1 MVRIED
7 AKSWSTKRRPPVA
20 RVALD
25 AMGGDRA
32 PLETVL
38 GGAAAAERGYDVILV
53 GDRAVLAPLV
63 VDHESYLPIVH
74 ASEVIGMHEDA
85 ARAIR
90 EKPDASVS
98 VAARLVRDG
107 IVSAFVS
114 AGSTGAALAT
124 AAITIGR
131 LDGVDRPAVA
141 TMLPTPGSPTVLI
154 DSGANPDCKPEYFP
168 QFALMGSVVAEVHFG
183 LEKPRVGL
191 LNIGQERGKGRELE
205 RVAFELLESTPV
217 NFIGNVEG
225 RDISA
230 DAVDV
235 LVTDGFTGN
244 VVLKTTE
251 GTAQFVAQMALDAM
265 ATMSLEDQKRV
276 LPVLGGLRAR
286 LDYETFGGAHLVGS
300 KGVVVIAHGT
310 SSSVAIAN
318 AIALAADGADRGLV
332 QRLAERVV

>member
-1 MVRIED
+1 
-7 AKSWSTKRRPPVA
+7 
-20 RVALD
+20 
-25 AMGGDRA
+25 MGGDRA

-38 GGAAAAERGYDVILV
+38 GAAAAAERGYDVILV
-53 GDRAVLAPLV
+53 GDRGVLAPLV

-74 ASEVIGMHEDA
+74 ASEVIGMHEDP

-107 IVSAFVS
+107 VVSAFVS

-154 DSGANPDCKPEYFP
+154 DSGANQDCRPEYFP

-183 LEKPRVGL
+183 LDQPRVGL
-191 LNIGQERGKGRELE
+191 LNIGEERGKGRELE
-205 RVAFELLESTPV
+205 RAAYELLEATAV
-217 NFIGNVEG
+217 NFVGNVEG
-225 RDISA
+225 RDLSS

-276 LPVLGGLRAR
+276 LPVLSGLRAK

-300 KGVVVIAHGT
+300 RGVVVIAHGT
-310 SSSVAIAN
+310 SSSVAISN
-318 AIALAADGADRGLV
+318 AIALAADGADRDLV
-332 QRLAERVV
+332 KRLADRVT

>member
-1 MVRIED
+1 M
-7 AKSWSTKRRPPVA
+7 A

-74 ASEVIGMHEDA
+74 ASEVIGMHEDP

-154 DSGANPDCKPEYFP
+154 DSGANQDCRPEVLPPVCPDGFCRGRSPF
-168 QFALMGSVVAEVHFG
+168 
-183 LEKPRVGL
+183 RVGSTA
-191 LNIGQERGKGRELE
+191 GRVCSTSERSGARAGNSSVLPMSCSKQPRSTSSATSK
-205 RVAFELLESTPV
+205 VAIFLQTPSMSSSPTVSPATSCSRPQKAPPSSWHRWLWTRWPRCRSRTRSESC
-217 NFIGNVEG
+217 
-225 RDISA
+225 RCSA
-230 DAVDV
+230 
-235 LVTDGFTGN
+235 GCGPGS
-244 VVLKTTE
+244 TTRPSE
-251 GTAQFVAQMALDAM
+251 EPIW
-265 ATMSLEDQKRV
+265 SDQKEWWS
-276 LPVLGGLRAR
+276 LPTAR
-286 LDYETFGGAHLVGS
+286 RRRWRS
-300 KGVVVIAHGT
+300 
-310 SSSVAIAN
+310 AN
-318 AIALAADGADRGLV
+318 AIALAADGADRDLV
-332 QRLAERVV
+332 KRLADRVT

>member
-1 MVRIED
+1 
-7 AKSWSTKRRPPVA
+7 
-20 RVALD
+20 
-25 AMGGDRA
+25 MGGDRA

-38 GGAAAAERGYDVILV
+38 GAAAAAERGYDVILV

-74 ASEVIGMHEDA
+74 ASEVIGMQEDP

-154 DSGANPDCKPEYFP
+154 DSGANVDCRPEYFP

-183 LEKPRVGL
+183 LAQPRVGL
-191 LNIGQERGKGRELE
+191 LNIGEEQGKGRELE
-205 RVAFELLESTPV
+205 RAAYGLLEATAV
-217 NFIGNVEG
+217 NFVGNVEG
-225 RDISA
+225 RDLSS

-276 LPVLGGLRAR
+276 LPVLSGLRAR

-310 SSSVAIAN
+310 SSSVAISN
-318 AIALAADGADRGLV
+318 AIALAADGAERDIV
-332 QRLAERVV
+332 NRLAERVT

>member
-1 MVRIED
+1 M
-7 AKSWSTKRRPPVA
+7 A

-74 ASEVIGMHEDA
+74 ASEVIGMHEDP

-154 DSGANPDCKPEYFP
+154 DSGANQDCRPEYFP

-183 LEKPRVGL
+183 LDRPRVGL
-191 LNIGQERGKGRELE
+191 LNIGEERGKGRELE
-205 RVAFELLESTPV
+205 RAAYELLEATAI
-217 NFIGNVEG
+217 NFVGNVEG
-225 RDISA
+225 RDLSS

-276 LPVLGGLRAR
+276 LPVLSGLRAR

-310 SSSVAIAN
+310 SSSVAISN
-318 AIALAADGADRGLV
+318 AIALAADGADRDLV
-332 QRLAERVV
+332 KRLADRVT

>member
-1 MVRIED
+1 
-7 AKSWSTKRRPPVA
+7 
-20 RVALD
+20 
-25 AMGGDRA
+25 
-32 PLETVL
+32 LETVL
-38 GGAAAAERGYDVILV
+38 GAAAAAERGHDVILV
-53 GDRAVLAPLV
+53 GDRSVLAPMV

-90 EKPDASVS
+90 EKPDASVT
-98 VAARLVRDG
+98 VAARLVKEG
-107 IVSAFVS
+107 TVGAFVS
-114 AGSTGAALAT
+114 AGSTGAAMAT
-124 AAITIGR
+124 AAITVGR
-131 LDGVDRPAVA
+131 LEGVDRPAIA

-154 DSGANPDCKPEYFP
+154 DSGANPDCRPEYFP
-168 QFALMGSVVAEVHFG
+168 QFAQMGSVIAEVHFG
-183 LEKPRVGL
+183 LERPRVGL

-205 RVAFELLESTPV
+205 KLAHDLLEATEV
-217 NFIGNVEG
+217 HFIGNVEG
-225 RDISA
+225 RDLSTDVA
-230 DAVDV
+230 DV

-276 LPVLGGLRAR
+276 LPVLSGLRAR

-318 AIALAADGADRGLV
+318 AIALAADGADRDLV
-332 QRLAERVV
+332 QRLADGVA

>member
-1 MVRIED
+1 M
-7 AKSWSTKRRPPVA
+7 
-20 RVALD
+20 
-25 AMGGDRA
+25 
-32 PLETVL
+32 
-38 GGAAAAERGYDVILV
+38 
-53 GDRAVLAPLV
+53 
-63 VDHESYLPIVH
+63 
-74 ASEVIGMHEDA
+74 
-85 ARAIR
+85 
-90 EKPDASVS
+90 
-98 VAARLVRDG
+98 
-107 IVSAFVS
+107 
-114 AGSTGAALAT
+114 
-124 AAITIGR
+124 
-131 LDGVDRPAVA
+131 A

>member
-1 MVRIED
+1 
-7 AKSWSTKRRPPVA
+7 VA

-38 GGAAAAERGYDVILV
+38 GAAAAAERGHDVILV
-53 GDRAVLAPLV
+53 GDRSVLAPLV

-74 ASEVIGMHEDA
+74 ASDVIGMGEDTV
-85 ARAIR
+85 RAIR
-90 EKPDASVS
+90 DKPDASVS

-107 IVSAFVS
+107 TASAFVS

-131 LDGVDRPAVA
+131 LEGVDRPAIA

-154 DSGANPDCKPEYFP
+154 DSGANPDCRPEYLP
-168 QFALMGSVVAEVHFG
+168 QFALMGAVVAEVHFS
-183 LEKPRVGL
+183 LAEPRVGL
-191 LNIGQERGKGRELE
+191 LNIAHEKGKGRELE
-205 RVAFELLESTPV
+205 KAAYDLLEATPV
-217 NFIGNVEG
+217 KFVGNIEG
-225 RDISA
+225 RDLSI

-235 LVTDGFTGN
+235 LVTDGFSGN

-265 ATMSLEDQKRV
+265 ATMSLEDQNRV
-276 LPVLGGLRAR
+276 LPVLGDLRAR

-300 KGVVVIAHGT
+300 KGVVVISHGA

-318 AIALAADGADRGLV
+318 AIALAADGADRDLV
-332 QRLAERVV
+332 GRLAARVA

>member
-1 MVRIED
+1 
-7 AKSWSTKRRPPVA
+7 
-20 RVALD
+20 
-25 AMGGDRA
+25 MGGDRA

-74 ASEVIGMHEDA
+74 ASEVIGMHEDP

-154 DSGANPDCKPEYFP
+154 DSGANQDCRPEYFP

-183 LEKPRVGL
+183 LDRPRVGL
-191 LNIGQERGKGRELE
+191 LNIGEERGKGRELE
-205 RVAFELLESTPV
+205 RAAYELLEATAI
-217 NFIGNVEG
+217 NFVGNVEG
-225 RDISA
+225 RDLSS

-276 LPVLGGLRAR
+276 LPVLSGLRAR

-310 SSSVAIAN
+310 SSSVAISN
-318 AIALAADGADRGLV
+318 AIALAADGADRDLV
-332 QRLAERVV
+332 KRLADRVT

>member
-1 MVRIED
+1 
-7 AKSWSTKRRPPVA
+7 VA

-38 GGAAAAERGYDVILV
+38 GAAAAAERGYDVILV
-53 GDRAVLAPLV
+53 GDRSILAPMV

-85 ARAIR
+85 VRAIR

-131 LDGVDRPAVA
+131 LDGVDRPAIA
-141 TMLPTPGSPTVLI
+141 TMLPTPDSPTVLI
-154 DSGANPDCKPEYFP
+154 DSGANPDCRPEYFP
-168 QFALMGSVVAEVHFG
+168 QFALMGAVIAEVHFG
-183 LEKPRVGL
+183 LEQPRVGL
-191 LNIGQERGKGRELE
+191 LNIGEEKGKGRELE
-205 RVAFELLESTPV
+205 KAAYELLEATPV

-225 RDISA
+225 RDLSS

-276 LPVLGGLRAR
+276 LPVLSGLRAR

-300 KGVVVIAHGT
+300 RGVVVIAHGA

-318 AIALAADGADRGLV
+318 AIALAADGADRDLV
-332 QRLAERVV
+332 NRLADRVA

>member
-1 MVRIED
+1 
-7 AKSWSTKRRPPVA
+7 
-20 RVALD
+20 
-25 AMGGDRA
+25 
-32 PLETVL
+32 
-38 GGAAAAERGYDVILV
+38 
-53 GDRAVLAPLV
+53 
-63 VDHESYLPIVH
+63 
-74 ASEVIGMHEDA
+74 MHEDP

-98 VAARLVRDG
+98 VAARLVKEG
-107 IVSAFVS
+107 TVSAFVS

-131 LDGVDRPAVA
+131 LEGVDRPAIA

-154 DSGANPDCKPEYFP
+154 DSGANLDCRPEYFP
-168 QFALMGSVVAEVHFG
+168 QFAQMGAVVAEVHFG
-183 LEKPRVGL
+183 LADPRVGL
-191 LNIGQERGKGRELE
+191 LNIGEEKGKGRELE
-205 RVAFELLESTPV
+205 RAAYGLLRDTPV
-217 NFIGNVEG
+217 NFVGNIEG
-225 RDISA
+225 RDLSA

-276 LPVLGGLRAR
+276 LPVLSGLRAR

-310 SSSVAIAN
+310 SSSVAITN
-318 AIALAADGADRGLV
+318 AIALAADGADRDLV
-332 QRLAERVV
+332 KRLADRVA

>member
-1 MVRIED
+1 M
-7 AKSWSTKRRPPVA
+7 A

-38 GGAAAAERGYDVILV
+38 GAAAAAERGYDVILV

-74 ASEVIGMHEDA
+74 ASEVIGMQEDP

-90 EKPDASVS
+90 EKPDASVG

-107 IVSAFVS
+107 VVSAFVS

-154 DSGANPDCKPEYFP
+154 DSGANQDCRPEYFP
-168 QFALMGSVVAEVHFG
+168 QFALMGSVIAEVHFG
-183 LEKPRVGL
+183 LEQPRVGL
-191 LNIGQERGKGRELE
+191 LNIGEERGKGRELE
-205 RVAFELLESTPV
+205 RAAYELLSATAV
-217 NFIGNVEG
+217 NFVGNVEG
-225 RDISA
+225 RDLSS

-251 GTAQFVAQMALDAM
+251 GTAMFVAQMALDAM

-276 LPVLGGLRAR
+276 LPVLSGLRAR

-318 AIALAADGADRGLV
+318 AIALAADGADRDLV
-332 QRLAERVV
+332 NRLADRVT

>member
-1 MVRIED
+1 
-7 AKSWSTKRRPPVA
+7 
-20 RVALD
+20 
-25 AMGGDRA
+25 MGGDRA

-74 ASEVIGMHEDA
+74 ASEVIGMHEDP

-154 DSGANPDCKPEYFP
+154 DSGANQDCRPEYFP

-183 LEKPRVGL
+183 LDQPRVGL
-191 LNIGQERGKGRELE
+191 LNIGEERGKGRELE
-205 RVAFELLESTPV
+205 RAAYELLEATAI
-217 NFIGNVEG
+217 NFVGNVEG
-225 RDISA
+225 RDLSS

-276 LPVLGGLRAR
+276 LPVLSGLRAR

-310 SSSVAIAN
+310 SSSVAISN
-318 AIALAADGADRGLV
+318 AIALAADGADRDLV
-332 QRLAERVV
+332 KRLADRVT

>member
-1 MVRIED
+1 M
-7 AKSWSTKRRPPVA
+7 A

-38 GGAAAAERGYDVILV
+38 GAAAAAERGYEVILV
-53 GDRAVLAPLV
+53 GDRSVLAPMV
-63 VDHESYLPIVH
+63 VDHEVYLPIEH
-74 ASEVIGMHEDA
+74 ASEVIGMQEGA
-85 ARAIR
+85 VRAIR
-90 EKPDASVS
+90 EKADASVS

-107 IVSAFVS
+107 TVSAFVS
-114 AGSTGAALAT
+114 AGSTGAAMAA
-124 AAITIGR
+124 AAITVGR
-131 LDGVDRPAVA
+131 LEGVDRPAIA

-154 DSGANPDCKPEYFP
+154 DSGANPDCRPEYLP
-168 QFALMGSVVAEVHFG
+168 QFALMGAVVAEVHFG
-183 LEKPRVGL
+183 LEQPRVGL
-191 LNIGQERGKGRELE
+191 LNIGEEEVKGRELE
-205 RVAFELLESTPV
+205 QRAFELLEATPV
-217 NFIGNVEG
+217 NFVGNVEG
-225 RDISA
+225 RDLSS

-276 LPVLGGLRAR
+276 LPVLSDLRAR

-318 AIALAADGADRGLV
+318 AIALAADGADRDLV
-332 QRLAERVV
+332 QRLADRVA

>member
-1 MVRIED
+1 M
-7 AKSWSTKRRPPVA
+7 A
-20 RVALD
+20 RVAVD

-38 GGAAAAERGYDVILV
+38 GAAAAAERGYDVILV

-74 ASEVIGMHEDA
+74 ASEVIGMQEDP

-154 DSGANPDCKPEYFP
+154 DSGANVDCRPEYFP

-183 LEKPRVGL
+183 LAQPRVGL
-191 LNIGQERGKGRELE
+191 LNIGEERGKGRELE
-205 RVAFELLESTPV
+205 RAAYGLLEATAV
-217 NFIGNVEG
+217 NFVGNVEG
-225 RDISA
+225 RDLSS

-276 LPVLGGLRAR
+276 LPVLSGLRAR

-310 SSSVAIAN
+310 SSSVAISN
-318 AIALAADGADRGLV
+318 AIALAADGAERDV
-332 QRLAERVV
+332 VNRLAERVT

>member
-1 MVRIED
+1 M
-7 AKSWSTKRRPPVA
+7 A

-74 ASEVIGMHEDA
+74 ASEVIGMHEDP

-107 IVSAFVS
+107 VVSAFVS

-154 DSGANPDCKPEYFP
+154 DSGANLDCRPEYFP

-183 LEKPRVGL
+183 LERPRVGL
-191 LNIGQERGKGRELE
+191 LNIGEERGKGRELE
-205 RVAFELLESTPV
+205 RAAFELLEATAI
-217 NFIGNVEG
+217 NFVGNVEG
-225 RDISA
+225 RDLSS

-310 SSSVAIAN
+310 SSSVAISN
-318 AIALAADGADRGLV
+318 AIALAADGADRDLV
-332 QRLAERVV
+332 KRLADRVT

>member
-1 MVRIED
+1 M
-7 AKSWSTKRRPPVA
+7 A

-38 GGAAAAERGYDVILV
+38 GAAAAAERGHDVILV
-53 GDRAVLAPLV
+53 GDRDVLAPMV
-63 VDHESYLPIVH
+63 VEHESYLPIVH
-74 ASEVIGMHEDA
+74 APDVIDMGEDTV
-85 ARAIR
+85 RAIR
-90 EKPDASVS
+90 EKPEASVL

-107 IVSAFVS
+107 TVSALVS

-124 AAITIGR
+124 SAITIGR
-131 LDGVDRPAVA
+131 LEGVDRPAIA

-154 DSGANPDCKPEYFP
+154 DSGANPDCRPEYLP
-168 QFALMGSVVAEVHFG
+168 QFALMGAVVAEVHFG
-183 LEKPRVGL
+183 VTEPRVGL
-191 LNIGQERGKGRELE
+191 LNIGHEKGKGRELE
-205 RVAFELLESTPV
+205 KAAYELLEETPL
-217 NFIGNVEG
+217 NFVGNIEG
-225 RDISA
+225 RDLST
-230 DAVDV
+230 DSVDV
-235 LVTDGFTGN
+235 VVTDGFSGN

-300 KGVVVIAHGT
+300 KGVVVIAHGA
-310 SSSVAIAN
+310 SSSVAISN
-318 AIALAADGADRGLV
+318 AIALAADGADRDLV
-332 QRLAERVV
+332 GRLAARVA

>member
-1 MVRIED
+1 
-7 AKSWSTKRRPPVA
+7 VA
-20 RVALD
+20 RVAVD

-38 GGAAAAERGYDVILV
+38 GAAAAAERGYDVILV

-74 ASEVIGMHEDA
+74 ASEVIGMQEDP

-154 DSGANPDCKPEYFP
+154 DSGANVDCRPEYFP

-183 LEKPRVGL
+183 LAQPRVGL
-191 LNIGQERGKGRELE
+191 LNIGEERGKGRELE
-205 RVAFELLESTPV
+205 RAAYGLLEATAV
-217 NFIGNVEG
+217 NFVGNVEG
-225 RDISA
+225 RDLSS

-276 LPVLGGLRAR
+276 LPVLSGLRAR

-310 SSSVAIAN
+310 SSSVAISN
-318 AIALAADGADRGLV
+318 AIALAADGAERDV
-332 QRLAERVV
+332 VNRLAERVT

>member
-1 MVRIED
+1 M
-7 AKSWSTKRRPPVA
+7 A

-318 AIALAADGADRGLV
+318 AIALAADRSQLLRNLPPLLV
-332 QRLAERVV
+332 GILSV